1 MNLMHLAIPDKP
13 RSPQQQ
19 RYALIDAGMQLKLK
33 LLHEHQ
39 QALSRT
45 A

>member
-1 MNLMHLAIPDKP
+1 MHLAIPDKP

-19 RYALIDAGMQLKLK
+19 RYALIDAGMQLKL
-33 LLHEHQ
+33 LHEHQ